1 MVPAI
6 KSLKLD
12 YMPYSLSID
21 HIFKVL
27 MEHNC
32 KVTVSSLKLLCACVC
47 MKFVYIIYNLCYNNK
62 LNCCDCDLLKYTMFY

>member
-47 MKFVYIIYNLCYNNK
+47 TYVWSLFTYLQFVL
-62 LNCCDCDLLKYTMFY
+62 